1 MPSQI
6 LSQTEGRQYTAA
18 KSTVVISY
26 VLSVIGVFYYF
37 ALGHFGKSYF
47 TPFTASQIIIVLY
60 CIVTLLLQLLFIV
73 QSFFNTNVSSSNQA
87 NILAVVGPHFSIN
100 NILNFFWCYFFI
112 RRNFLVA
119 EIILLVNLINLL
131 SLYFTH
137 KTVSIKSASDWLV
150 VHFPTCG
157 LPLSWTLYA
166 IFWNG
171 ACLFHS
177 HYESLLPRLI
187 ANVLIWEFLVTPLA
201 LLILYK
207 DWSVSLSTSF
217 LMLGLGLK
225 QFFNKAI
232 ALQWIFA
239 FVISGIDF
247 LASILCIVRSSL
259 ANRNTQTNSDEEAPL
274 LS

>member
-6 LSQTEGRQYTAA
+6 FSTSDHRQYTAA
-18 KSTVVISY
+18 KSTVVITY
-26 VLSVIGVFYYF
+26 VLSAVGVFYYF
-37 ALGHFGKSYF
+37 ALGHFGKHYS

-60 CIVTLLLQLLFIV
+60 WVVTLLLQLLFLV
-73 QSFFNTNVSSSNQA
+73 RSLFNSNVSASNQA

-100 NILNFFWCYFFI
+100 NVLSFFWCYFFV
-112 RRNFLVA
+112 RENFLVA
-119 EIILLVNLINLL
+119 EIILFVNLINLL
-131 SLYFTH
+131 ALYFTH
-137 KTVSIKSASDWLV
+137 KTVAIKSASDWLI
-150 VHFPTCG
+150 VHFPVCG

-177 HYESLLPRLI
+177 HYRSLLPRLI
-187 ANVLIWEFLVTPLA
+187 ANVLIWEFLLTPIA
-201 LLILYK
+201 LLLLFR

-225 QFFNKAI
+225 QFFSKTI
-232 ALQWIFA
+232 ALQWVFA
-239 FVISGIDF
+239 FTISGIDF
-247 LASILCIVRSSL
+247 LASIIAIVRFSL
-259 ANRNTQTNSDEEAPL
+259 SNKGARVHSDEEAPL